1 MHGVILKGL
10 KDHVSAEYG
19 AETWSEVIEQA
30 DIEPKLYLPV
40 TTYPDEEW
48 VELIETTVDVVGVD
62 RETLLGDVGGT
73 VGPAMLETFRAHVRD
88 DWDGMD
94 AIEHLDSLFEELSDS
109 GDETAPRVVTKRSGP
124 DTVALSYQSDHADPA
139 LVSGLLRGIGD
150 QYGESVTVEEHESAP
165 GGCQFRVSR

>member
-1 MHGVILKGL
+1 MHGVIIKGL

-19 AETWSEVIEQA
+19 DDTWSEVIDRA

-40 TTYPDEEW
+40 TTYPDGEW
-48 VELIETTVDVVGVD
+48 TELVETTVGVVGAD
-62 RETLLGDVGGT
+62 RQTLLETVGET
-73 VGPAMLETFRAHVRD
+73 VGPALLETFRAHVKS
-88 DWDGMD
+88 DWDAMD
-94 AIEHLDSLFEELSDS
+94 AIENLDSLFDRLSDS

-124 DTVALSYQSDHADPA
+124 DTVALSYQSDHAEPA